1 MMLVDNTRKASYKIL
16 LSLATMLGA
25 IVWSGVLQGSS
36 FKMAGSRGER
46 FGLLDST
53 GKSVPIN
60 FNSGYRSFVDSVGA
74 TLTDSSRSLL
84 AQEILKNDSFFFRNW
99 NTQYVH
105 IPEKSPISASDSVE
119 LYLIKESEQ
128 FFFNYWGV
136 FFWGYGMRWGRMH
149 RGLDLGLNIGDSV
162 YSSFNGIVR
171 YAQFNSGGYGNCVVI
186 RHFNGIE
193 TLYGHLDKLLCEPG
207 DLVLAGELIG
217 LGGTTGRST
226 GPHLHFE
233 TRYRG
238 NSFNPELI
246 IDKNSGNLF
255 SHTYKLS
262 KNEITD
268 PVSASSGSSSSS
280 RYHVVKSGETLS
292 GIARKYGTTVSKL
305 QRLNNISNPNKL
317 RIGQRIKVR

>member
-1 MMLVDNTRKASYKIL
+1 
-16 LSLATMLGA
+16 
-25 IVWSGVLQGSS
+25 
-36 FKMAGSRGER
+36 
-46 FGLLDST
+46 
-53 GKSVPIN
+53 
-60 FNSGYRSFVDSVGA
+60 
-74 TLTDSSRSLL
+74 
-84 AQEILKNDSFFFRNW
+84 
-99 NTQYVH
+99 
-105 IPEKSPISASDSVE
+105 
-119 LYLIKESEQ
+119 
-128 FFFNYWGV
+128 
-136 FFWGYGMRWGRMH
+136 MH